1 MAVSEIFNPKPLVRG
16 FERIPEERE
25 SIDMRGFR
33 EHTAFPKSTKRP
45 LKGGLERVSRV
56 HNHGTTSI
64 REIAISSREI
74 AISNQEI
81 AISNPE
87 IAISHREISSPCK
100 TWDPTTHSGL
110 VPFHGQGQGANS
122 SPKEKVREF
131 EQNSDLFFMKHE
143 HTTLGEK
150 KRSDG
155 SC

>member
-33 EHTAFPKSTKRP
+33 EHTAFPKSTPKP

-81 AISNPE
+81 AISNREIAIPNPEIAISNPE

-100 TWDPTTHSGL
+100 TWDPTTPRLLSL
-110 VPFHGQGQGANS
+110 PRLLQNLRLTGAPHRTHDRTS
-122 SPKEKVREF
+122 
-131 EQNSDLFFMKHE
+131 
-143 HTTLGEK
+143 
-150 KRSDG
+150 
-155 SC
+155 